1 MSKRAGGGE
10 AERRAAA
17 RRRTDPDYE
26 RDRGL
31 AVSRGVAV
39 LEIRAAG
46 DGVDLGVPEYAARV
60 IEVRSRREALRAG
73 SRPHAPRRPSDEVAA
88 ERLVRSQAEYVRRS
102 RQAREALV
110 VRDRYVDRLRTLG
123 WSWDRIAAVLG
134 VSRQALTKR
143 SG

>member
-1 MSKRAGGGE
+1 MSKGARGE

-31 AVSRGVAV
+31 AVSLGVSV
-39 LEIRAAG
+39 QEVRAAAS
-46 DGVDLGVPEYAARV
+46 GVDMDVPAYVARV
-60 IEVRSRREALRAG
+60 VEVRRRRDALRAG
-73 SRPHAPRRPSDEVAA
+73 SRSRPARRPSDEVAA
-88 ERLVRSQAEYVRRS
+88 ERLARSQAQYVRRS
-102 RQAREALV
+102 REAREALV
-110 VRDRYVDRLRTLG
+110 LRDRYVDRLRTLG